1 MNMPI
6 GRYAESRRAAFRS
19 QEVFGATR
27 HAVLPLSV
35 KANDDLIADIR
46 MAPMRSDGVRLF
58 SFKTEEDLD
67 TFLRLNPTAEE
78 IKA

>member
-6 GRYAESRRAAFRS
+6 GRYAESRRAAFRN
-19 QEVFGATR
+19 QEVHGAVR
-27 HAVLPLSV
+27 HAILPMST
-35 KANDDLIADIR
+35 KGDDSNIADILCVPVR
-46 MAPMRSDGVRLF
+46 NDGVKLF
-58 SFKTEEDLD
+58 SFKFDEDLD